1 MQLTNLVDVENVLG
15 LGVEGVVVNILV
27 VDTVLLTTGD
37 TDLHLEPLLHGRS
50 PLQVCLGGLDVVLD
64 LLLGQIDHVAGEQGL
79 VVLLEVG
86 LVSVEHA
93 VQPGQKLLGAVVGVQ
108 DDGDAVCGSDGTD
121 VVSGGNSAGDGG
133 LLVLVVDA
141 LTGEVGGTIPSQ
153 LVAHVVRVRG
163 TCPPCDVCRMLRM
176 CQWFENNGPAQATH
190 MGDLASRAASRAG
203 DG

>member
-1 MQLTNLVDVENVLG
+1 MQWTDLVDVEDVLG
-15 LGVEGVVVNILV
+15 LGVEGVVVNVLV
-27 VDTVLLTTGD
+27 VDTVLLTTSD

-50 PLQVCLGGLDVVLD
+50 PLQVCLGGLYVVLD

-93 VQPGQKLLGAVVGVQ
+93 VQPGQELLGAVVGVQ

-121 VVSGGNSAGDGG
+121 VVSGGNSAGNGG

-141 LTGEVGGTIPSQ
+141 LTGEVGGTITSQ
-153 LVAHVVRVRG
+153 WVAHVVRVRG
-163 TCPPCDVCRMLRM
+163 TCPPCDVWRMLRI
-176 CQWFENNGPAQATH
+176 CQ
-190 MGDLASRAASRAG
+190 
-203 DG
+203 